1 MWVKWAEIKELWMA
15 LSICLRSIFLEKAG
29 ESIDVEDFK
38 TSLQGT
44 GLGVN
49 YNQRLLCW
57 V

>member
-1 MWVKWAEIKELWMA
+1 MWVKWEEIKELGMA
-15 LSICLRSIFLEKAG
+15 LSICLRSIVYEKAG

-44 GLGVN
+44 GFGMN
-49 YNQRLLCW
+49 CNQRLLCW